1 MQSLEDL
8 ILKATDGKGIDEIQ
22 INDKLQTEIR
32 DLTSNP
38 TMVPD
43 MSSYAKFA
51 IKQLVHE
58 RIFGIYKDDTEGFTS
73 EVFKLLKSDGDA
85 KKPATQTSTNAI
97 LNLQESQIA
106 PKSVVEEL
114 YEDRDRFRSDVRE
127 QMRRKTVKYQLLT
140 KYTEADL
147 IKPKANELAAF
158 HN

>member
-1 MQSLEDL
+1 
-8 ILKATDGKGIDEIQ
+8 
-22 INDKLQTEIR
+22 
-32 DLTSNP
+32 
-38 TMVPD
+38 MVPD

-58 RIFGIYKDDTEGFTS
+58 RIFGIYKDDNEGFTN
-73 EVFKLLKSDGDA
+73 EVFKLLTSDTDEQ
-85 KKPATQTSTNAI
+85 KPATQTSTNSI

-114 YEDRDRFRSDVRE
+114 YEDRDRFRTDVRE
-127 QMRRKTVKYQLLT
+127 QMRRKIVKYKLMT

-147 IKPKANELAAF
+147 IKPKANEFAAL